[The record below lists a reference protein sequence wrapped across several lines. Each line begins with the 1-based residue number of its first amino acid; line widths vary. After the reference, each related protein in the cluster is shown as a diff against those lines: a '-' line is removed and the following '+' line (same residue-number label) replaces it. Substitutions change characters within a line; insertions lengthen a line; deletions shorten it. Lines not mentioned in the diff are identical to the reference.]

1 MPMQLYEA
9 NHLYLMK
16 KALIKGIRKRSN
28 TTSIYNP
35 SIMKMTY
42 QIKTA
47 KLVPVF
53 AARWRSI
60 CKFFSGQTIGK
71 TKQEKAT
78 VVRKRHTHL
87 HSKRKP
93 KEDLKQS
100 SQSRYNSHFNL
111 NKQAYTQHEAALQ
124 KEQSDAPCNFMKLII
139 SI

>member
-1 MPMQLYEA
+1 
-9 NHLYLMK
+9 MK
-16 KALIKGIRKRSN
+16 IALTRGNSEKSTPPQDI
-28 TTSIYNP
+28 P
-35 SIMKMTY
+35 SIMKKTY

-47 KLVPVF
+47 KLVSIF

-60 CKFFSGQTIGK
+60 CKYFSGQTTGK

-78 VVRKRHTHL
+78 VVRKHHTHL
-87 HSKRKP
+87 HSERKP
-93 KEDLKQS
+93 KENLKQS
-100 SQSRYNSHFNL
+100 SQSRYNPHFNL

>member
-1 MPMQLYEA
+1 M
-9 NHLYLMK
+9 
-16 KALIKGIRKRSN
+16 ALN
-28 TTSIYNP
+28 T
-35 SIMKMTY
+35 
-42 QIKTA
+42 QIVQRTND
-47 KLVPVF
+47 
-53 AARWRSI
+53 RER
-60 CKFFSGQTIGK
+60 
-71 TKQEKAT
+71 KQEKAT

-111 NKQAYTQHEAALQ
+111 SKQAYTQHEAALQ